1 MELLTEHNINAIIVM
16 FLMVIVLAIE
26 IQISKINIKIDERE
40 ENISK
45 KIEELLK
52 KKINQALRN
61 A

>member
-1 MELLTEHNINAIIVM
+1 MAFLTEHNITAIIVM

-26 IQISKINIKIDERE
+26 IQISKINIKIEEKDEDMSR
-40 ENISK
+40 

-61 A
+61 I

>member
-1 MELLTEHNINAIIVM
+1 MELLTEHNITAIIVM

-26 IQISKINIKIDERE
+26 IQIGKINIKIEERE

-61 A
+61 T

>member
-1 MELLTEHNINAIIVM
+1 MEFLTEHNINAIIVM

-26 IQISKINIKIDERE
+26 IQISKINIKIEERE
-40 ENISK
+40 ENISR

-61 A
+61 T

>member
-1 MELLTEHNINAIIVM
+1 
-16 FLMVIVLAIE
+16 MVIVLAIE
-26 IQISKINIKIDERE
+26 IQISKINIKIEERE

-61 A
+61 T

>member
-1 MELLTEHNINAIIVM
+1 MELLTEHNITAIIVM

-26 IQISKINIKIDERE
+26 LQISKINIKIEERE

-45 KIEELLK
+45 TIEELLK

-61 A
+61 T

>member
-1 MELLTEHNINAIIVM
+1 MEFLTEHNITAIIVM

-26 IQISKINIKIDERE
+26 IQISKINIKIEEKDEDMSR
-40 ENISK
+40 

-61 A
+61 I

>member
-1 MELLTEHNINAIIVM
+1 MEFLTEHNITAIIVM

-26 IQISKINIKIDERE
+26 IQISKINIKIEERE
-40 ENISK
+40 ENISR

-61 A
+61 T

>member
-1 MELLTEHNINAIIVM
+1 MELLTEHNITAVIVM
-16 FLMVIVLAIE
+16 CLMVIVLAIE
-26 IQISKINIKIDERE
+26 IQISKINVRIE
-40 ENISK
+40 ENEESVSR

>member
-1 MELLTEHNINAIIVM
+1 MELLTEHNITAIIVM

-26 IQISKINIKIDERE
+26 IQISKINIKIEERE

-45 KIEELLK
+45 TIEELLK

-61 A
+61 T

>member
-1 MELLTEHNINAIIVM
+1 MAFLTEHNITAIIVI

-26 IQISKINIKIDERE
+26 IQISKINIKIEEKDEDMSR
-40 ENISK
+40 

-61 A
+61 I

>member
-1 MELLTEHNINAIIVM
+1 MELLTEHNITAIIVM

-26 IQISKINIKIDERE
+26 IQISKINIKIEERE
-40 ENISK
+40 ENISR

-61 A
+61 T

>member
-1 MELLTEHNINAIIVM
+1 MEFLTEHNITAIIVM

-26 IQISKINIKIDERE
+26 IQISKINIKIEERE
-40 ENISK
+40 ENISR

-61 A
+61 S

>member
-1 MELLTEHNINAIIVM
+1 MELFTEHNITAIIVM

-26 IQISKINIKIDERE
+26 IQISKINIKIEERE
-40 ENISK
+40 ENISR

-61 A
+61 T

>member
-1 MELLTEHNINAIIVM
+1 M

-26 IQISKINIKIDERE
+26 IQISKINIKIEERE
-40 ENISK
+40 ENISR

-61 A
+61 T

>member
-26 IQISKINIKIDERE
+26 IQISKINIKIEERE
-40 ENISK
+40 ENISR

-61 A
+61 T